1 MKIYITEVENADFKE
16 FLDLALHLVSLDRL
30 SKINELKNEVDKVAS
45 ASAELLLS
53 FAAEEYLFE
62 KTSLDNLISGK
73 SSEGVTFRPVSWR
86 KLTGGYLGIP
96 YTVVEGKNGKPEFKE
111 EGAPFFNISHTDN
124 VTVVALSDRP
134 VGIDI
139 EGKRGVEKYTMDRAF
154 GSEDAAWI
162 DTAGSAEERND
173 RFLKAWT
180 LREAYLK
187 MTGEK
192 LFSEKA
198 PKKMFDNGD
207 ISEDIKSGYNV
218 VEERYDKYVITAINK
233 KDPG

>member
-1 MKIYITEVENADFKE
+1 MKIYITEVEKADFNE
-16 FLDLALHLVSLDRL
+16 FLEVATPLLTLDRL
-30 SKINELKNEVDKVAS
+30 NKINKLKDDTDKVAS
-45 ASAELLLS
+45 TSAELLLS

-73 SSEGVTFRPVSWR
+73 VREGVTFRPVSWR
-86 KLTGGYLGIP
+86 KLTGGYLGLP

-124 VTVVALSDRP
+124 VTVVAVSDRP

-139 EGKRGVEKYTMDRAF
+139 EGKRGIERYTVDKAF
-154 GSEDAAWI
+154 GSDDAEWI
-162 DTAGSAEERND
+162 ESAASTEEYDERCL
-173 RFLKAWT
+173 RAWT

-187 MTGEK
+187 MKGEK

-198 PKKMFDNGD
+198 PRRMFDKGN
-207 ISEDIKSGYNV
+207 ISEDITKNYNV
-218 VEERYDKYVITAINK
+218 VEERYDRYVITAINE
-233 KDPG
+233 KD